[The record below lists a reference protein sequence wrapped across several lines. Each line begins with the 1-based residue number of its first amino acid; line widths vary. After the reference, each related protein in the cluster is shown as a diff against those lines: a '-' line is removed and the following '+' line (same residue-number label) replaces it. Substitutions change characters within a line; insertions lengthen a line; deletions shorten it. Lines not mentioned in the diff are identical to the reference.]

1 MNFGLVSPPCLQPFL
16 TGPPGWT
23 LALVH
28 PLTALGAVNGP
39 RCPSA
44 LPAEL
49 RCCGTVPV
57 GEGMAGTGV
66 TLALQ
71 EQPALAVP

>member
-1 MNFGLVSPPCLQPFL
+1 MDPVDPRLCLLSLDPK
-16 TGPPGWT
+16 G
-23 LALVH
+23 
-28 PLTALGAVNGP
+28 
-39 RCPSA
+39 R
-44 LPAEL
+44 
-49 RCCGTVPV
+49 TVPF

>member
-1 MNFGLVSPPCLQPFL
+1 MD
-16 TGPPGWT
+16 
-23 LALVH
+23 
-28 PLTALGAVNGP
+28 P